1 MQLTAGIR
9 KFQNLMLKIYLKI
22 YLSDICLMVKLI
34 VFYSIMGIGIG
45 AISQS
50 MLAKYLHPDLKYIC
64 AFLLF
69 QSYLTLQLAQ
79 KGQKNEGEKFVQFQT
94 ASFAIR
100 FILSILFL
108 AFFIY
113 THTTQIY
120 LFVGNFFVLY
130 LCSSN
135 FEIFG
140 LLRNLRRF

>member
-1 MQLTAGIR
+1 
-9 KFQNLMLKIYLKI
+9 MLKIFIFYF
-22 YLSDICLMVKLI
+22 LI
-34 VFYSIMGIGIG
+34 GLGVWG
-45 AISQS
+45 ISQS
-50 MLAKYLHPDLKYIC
+50 SLAHFLHPDLKFIFV
-64 AFLLF
+64 FLLF

-79 KGQKNEGEKFVQFQT
+79 FGQKNEGEKFVQFQT

-100 FILSILFL
+100 FILGILFI
-108 AFFIY
+108 AFFAY
-113 THTTQIY
+113 SHTPQIY